1 MRRSFQAQYMAFL
14 LLFSFVLLFHFD
26 PIDADHP
33 SIHPGEIIV
42 IIAVSCMS
50 IEEIR
55 IVKNGSESSL
65 GKLICVCSVF
75 QSR

>member
-1 MRRSFQAQYMAFL
+1 MKRSFQVQYVAFL
-14 LLFSFVLLFHFD
+14 FLFSFVLLFHFD

-55 IVKNGSESSL
+55 IVKNILEKVL
-65 GKLICVCSVF
+65 
-75 QSR
+75 